1 MTKFVSENI
10 YFDLVG
16 GWSTTEVHGDMK
28 TRLACNPSGVAVA
41 QSIIPLPFDFN
52 TANKL
57 LVLLSKQNKKLLVL
71 KIKIKFVK
79 LSLLSLYIA

>member
-16 GWSTTEVHGDMK
+16 GRSTTEMHGDMS
-28 TRLACNPSGVAVA
+28 CSNPSGVAVA
-41 QSIIPLPFDFN
+41 QSIMPLPFDFN

-57 LVLLSKQNKKLLVL
+57 LLLLSKQNKKLLVL
-71 KIKIKFVK
+71 KIKFVK
-79 LSLLSLYIA
+79 LSLYIA